1 MLTQFDKLSDLSAKL
16 SSLYAN
22 WAKQRGI
29 TLNELHFLY
38 HIGRNGTSSPTAI
51 GERWSLPKQTVTSI
65 CKQLDSKGYLQFITD
80 EKDKRSKQIGL
91 TEQGKMF
98 IEPIISEITQI
109 EWQTEQQY
117 SSEKLTAL
125 LTEVEQLLNIF
136 SHQLNQKRGD
146 DNEYSN

>member
-1 MLTQFDKLSDLSAKL
+1 MQTQFDKLSDLSARL

-22 WAKQRGI
+22 WAKQKGI

-38 HIGRNGTSSPTAI
+38 HIGRNGTSSPTSI

-65 CKQLDSKGYLQFITD
+65 CKQLDNKGYLQFISD

-91 TEQGKMF
+91 TEQGKVF

-117 SSEKLTAL
+117 SPKKLTAL
-125 LTEVEQLLNIF
+125 LAEIEHLLDIF
-136 SHQLNQKRGD
+136 SQQLHQK
-146 DNEYSN
+146 